1 MAAVQKEPPMA
12 HALYEC
18 RHDRSPRD
26 LYLGTS
32 DPLVPSPRD
41 VVASLAAAS
50 AGAWEVEQNFDPAG
64 DVSIIVVPVRDDPAL
79 PTFMLYVEHG
89 LARVAVIRD
98 DIWES
103 DRAFPTGSKALAAMV
118 AATAASS
125 MAA

>member
-1 MAAVQKEPPMA
+1 MVQIRD
-12 HALYEC
+12 EC
-18 RHDRSPRD
+18 RHDRTPRD
-26 LYLGTS
+26 LYLDTRI
-32 DPLVPSPRD
+32 PVVPSPHD
-41 VVASLAAAS
+41 VVTSLAAAR

-64 DVSIIVVPVRDDPAL
+64 DMSIIVLPTSDDPTL
-79 PTFMLYVEHG
+79 PTFMLYEKHG

-125 MAA
+125 VAA